1 MQHDDGNTRMIIH
14 TELRLS
20 WLQCCELQGWLIL
33 RRDVPLTSASVLT
46 KCCRNI
52 AGLPDRSLEVEHG
65 SCSRPLRRS
74 VGETMRSSHGQC
86 LATGAAGN
94 QEALRISK
102 RTRGFDEDVNEWKH
116 WLKSSWIL
124 SGVLT
129 WYCTSAFAAK
139 SISKGHA
146 PSMHV
151 RSSAGYHLIRD
162 CHHS

>member
-1 MQHDDGNTRMIIH
+1 M
-14 TELRLS
+14 RLS
-20 WLQCCELQGWLIL
+20 WLQCCELKGWLIL
-33 RRDVPLTSASVLT
+33 GRDVSLTSASVLT

-52 AGLPDRSLEVEHG
+52 AGLPDRSVEIEHG
-65 SCSRPLRRS
+65 SCSRPSDDRS
-74 VGETMRSSHGQC
+74 VRDHKNSLLSVLSHRCCGQSRSLS
-86 LATGAAGN
+86 T
-94 QEALRISK
+94 SK
-102 RTRGFDEDVNEWKH
+102 RTRGFRRRRQRMET

-146 PSMHV
+146 PSTHV
-151 RSSAGYHLIRD
+151 RSSAGYRLVRD